1 MSDPDVQPED
11 ALQVAQRALSKIAD
25 LERTVEEQAGR
36 IDEFEEDLTAV
47 TLRLSA
53 FDEDRAYDALTRDD
67 KVGRVREHGFER
79 SVDGGGTATLDY
91 NDIQWGVFD
100 GEPSADH
107 CYTLMRL
114 AADADGFA
122 VRDPD
127 GRSKHLAVDAAE
139 AKRGAAFSS
148 ANNAG
153 SEGVF

>member
-1 MSDPDVQPED
+1 MSDGSDVQPED
-11 ALQVAQRALSKIAD
+11 ALQVAQRALSKAVD
-25 LERTVEEQAGR
+25 LERVVEEQAGR
-36 IDEFEEDLTAV
+36 IDEVEEDLTAV

-67 KVGRVREHGFER
+67 KVGRVREHAFER
-79 SVDGGGTATLDY
+79 AVNGGGSSLDY

-114 AADADGFA
+114 AADADGFSL
-122 VRDPD
+122 RDPD
-127 GRSKHLAVDAAE
+127 GRSKHLSVDAE
-139 AKRGAAFSS
+139 ETKRSVAFSS

>member
-36 IDEFEEDLTAV
+36 IDELEEDLTAV

-53 FDEDRAYDALTRDD
+53 FDEDRPYGELTRDD
-67 KVGRVREHGFER
+67 KVGVVREHAFER
-79 SVDGGGTATLDY
+79 AVDGGGTKLDY

-114 AADADGFA
+114 AADAPGFDL
-122 VRDPD
+122 RDPD
-127 GRSKHLAVDAAE
+127 GRSRHLAVDAAE
-139 AKRGAAFSS
+139 AKRGAAFSP

-153 SEGVF
+153 SEEVF